1 MAGMADTRLRSRA
14 AEKLLMHARTL
25 TEPRW
30 TPLPHQVPPPGDWY
44 GWLLLAGRG
53 AGKTDA
59 CARYVHEHVMGP
71 PCLPG
76 PIPHWIG
83 IIAPTLGDA
92 ATSCYAGPSG
102 LRVHSP
108 EAKMTT
114 RQGGTIIKWPNG
126 SEAKVFGAHSPE
138 DIERLRSGGNRCVAE
153 GTLVRTEYGERPIE
167 TIRPGDRVWTRNGLR
182 EVLAAWDNGI
192 KDVVRY
198 DHDAGST
205 WLTPDHKVATADG
218 WKPVSLVQPTET
230 IFTWGNTGIRYGT
243 TASPGMQAR
252 TTTTGARGTDCCT
265 GTCTR
270 GRSVRSPQ
278 ACKCTTATTT
288 SGTTGSATS
297 CCSRRA
303 SIGTSTARSA
313 ERTGTVRAAG
323 QPGTARNTGTSP
335 VSGAA
340 QSSAPEGR
348 PERGTAP
355 EPAGRLLLRHEHGSS
370 GCAACA
376 ATRSSASAGTRPAL
390 VRAGALR
397 SSRTSRA
404 VRVYDLTIEHDHEF
418 FAGGLLVSN
427 CLAWLE
433 ELAAWRYLDDTW
445 DQMRFGLRVGP
456 RPHWIASTTPKPRA
470 LIKKLAAGGVG
481 NVVRTHASMYDNPHL
496 PEDIRAALEDAYA
509 GTQIG
514 RQELHAEIIDADEN
528 ALWNRAM
535 IDDHRVRPSDLPDLA
550 RISVGVDPSGGRG
563 EQGIVVVGKAVQEHV
578 RADGRPTQLAHGYVL
593 ADRSCHLSPDGWG
606 RRAVQAAVDHEADD
620 ICVEVN
626 FGGDMA
632 VNTIRAAADAL
643 GVRIPIKVVRATR
656 GKKVRAEPVSALS
669 EQGRWHMVG
678 EHPELEDQMCTWYD
692 ELDWSPDRLDAM
704 VWPAWH
710 QRIVKATMTG
720 IAVAGGLSSAT
731 RSIG

>member
-1 MAGMADTRLRSRA
+1 MTPMVDRMLSRSA
-14 AEKLLMHARTL
+14 AEKLLMHARL
-25 TEPRW
+25 VTEPRW
-30 TPLPHQVPPPGDWY
+30 TPLPHQVPPEGDWY

-108 EAKMTT
+108 EAHMTT

-126 SEAKVFGAHSPE
+126 SEAKVFGSHSPE
-138 DIERLRSGGNRCVAE
+138 DVERLRSGGNRC
-153 GTLVRTEYGERPIE
+153 LV
-167 TIRPGDRVWTRNGLR
+167 W
-182 EVLAAWDNGI
+182 A
-192 KDVVRY
+192 
-198 DHDAGST
+198 
-205 WLTPDHKVATADG
+205 
-218 WKPVSLVQPTET
+218 
-230 IFTWGNTGIRYGT
+230 
-243 TASPGMQAR
+243 
-252 TTTTGARGTDCCT
+252 
-265 GTCTR
+265 
-270 GRSVRSPQ
+270 
-278 ACKCTTATTT
+278 
-288 SGTTGSATS
+288 
-297 CCSRRA
+297 
-303 SIGTSTARSA
+303 
-313 ERTGTVRAAG
+313 
-323 QPGTARNTGTSP
+323 
-335 VSGAA
+335 
-340 QSSAPEGR
+340 
-348 PERGTAP
+348 
-355 EPAGRLLLRHEHGSS
+355 
-370 GCAACA
+370 
-376 ATRSSASAGTRPAL
+376 
-390 VRAGALR
+390 
-397 SSRTSRA
+397 
-404 VRVYDLTIEHDHEF
+404 
-418 FAGGLLVSN
+418 
-427 CLAWLE
+427 E

-456 RPHWIASTTPKPRA
+456 RPHWIASTTPKPRT
-470 LIKKLAAGGVG
+470 LIKKLAAGEIA

-528 ALWNRAM
+528 ALWTRSI
-535 IDDHRVRPSDLPDLA
+535 IDDHRLRPADLPDLA

-563 EQGIVVVGKAVQEHV
+563 EQGIVVVGKAMREHF
-578 RADGRPTQLAHGYVL
+578 REIAGAQRPAQLAHGYVL
-593 ADRSCHLSPDGWG
+593 ADRTCHLSPDGWG
-606 RRAVQAAVDHEADD
+606 RRAVQAAVDYEADD
-620 ICVEVN
+620 ICVETN

-632 VNTIRAAADAL
+632 VNTIRAAADAM

-678 EHPELEDQMCTWYD
+678 EFPELEDQMCTWYD

-720 IAVAGGLSSAT
+720 TTSSRGLAT
-731 RSIG
+731 AARTIG